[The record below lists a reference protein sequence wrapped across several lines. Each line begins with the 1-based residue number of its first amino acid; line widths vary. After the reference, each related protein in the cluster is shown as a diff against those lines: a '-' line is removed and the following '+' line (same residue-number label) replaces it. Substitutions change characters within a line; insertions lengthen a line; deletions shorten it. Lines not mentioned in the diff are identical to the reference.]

1 MAPTKFGAIVGVAKA
16 YTTRVGAGPYPT
28 EIFGDLG
35 EKVREIGREYGTT
48 TGRPRRVGWLD
59 MVALRFATRI
69 NGFTHLNLTKLD
81 VLSTLPEIKAR
92 RAAPRTPP
100 PAPAAP
106 RRRRVQGRGRAVS
119 VCALRARSRPNMLCH
134 RPPSAAAHSPRPS
147 LPPTIPLHTHTQQ
160 IGVAYRDKK
169 TGKTLP
175 SVPADLGAMEA
186 AEVVYETLPGWQS
199 DISGVREWKDL
210 PAAARAYVERCEV
223 LAGTRI
229 EWIGVGPGRDAI
241 VTKP

>member
-1 MAPTKFGAIVGVAKA
+1 MAYKD
-16 YTTRVGAGPYPT
+16 R
-28 EIFGDLG
+28 
-35 EKVREIGREYGTT
+35 
-48 TGRPRRVGWLD
+48 
-59 MVALRFATRI
+59 
-69 NGFTHLNLTKLD
+69 
-81 VLSTLPEIKAR
+81 
-92 RAAPRTPP
+92 
-100 PAPAAP
+100 
-106 RRRRVQGRGRAVS
+106 
-119 VCALRARSRPNMLCH
+119 
-134 RPPSAAAHSPRPS
+134 
-147 LPPTIPLHTHTQQ
+147 
-160 IGVAYRDKK
+160 K

-175 SVPADLGAMEA
+175 SVPADLGALEA